1 MKRLLNLVIV
11 LLVTSSVLS
20 ACGGISQVS
29 RVIVASGEIHR
40 DDTVTLEPWYHST
53 ASMGPMSPLPATSG
67 AYTVEAVDALSQT
80 LASQGFDVSFAPL
93 LDVEPQEVD
102 VARFDVAVA
111 FPPGTAAF
119 RIKHGD
125 KVLRVVPVSS
135 NAPTITLTAAPA
147 PGQVVSGVYTITWQ
161 SADADGD
168 LLYHIVEYSHN
179 GRDWFVLASNIT
191 VTQTVEDFDALPG
204 GQQARF
210 RVFGSDGVNAAEA
223 TSAAFVVPPKPPEVF
238 IESLKPGARYMAG
251 TNVPLSGWA
260 NDEQDGNLY
269 SSDALVW
276 YSDQDGTLAR
286 GPDLNTHT
294 LSAGQHTITL
304 SATNSAGLTGSASV
318 TITIEAP

>member
-1 MKRLLNLVIV
+1 LK
-11 LLVTSSVLS
+11 
-20 ACGGISQVS
+20 
-29 RVIVASGEIHR
+29 
-40 DDTVTLEPWYHST
+40 
-53 ASMGPMSPLPATSG
+53 
-67 AYTVEAVDALSQT
+67 AVDVL
-80 LASQGFDVSFAPL
+80 P
-93 LDVEPQEVD
+93 
-102 VARFDVAVA
+102 VAVA

-119 RIKHGD
+119 RIKRGD

-161 SADADGD
+161 SDDADSD
-168 LLYHIVEYSHN
+168 LLHHIVEYSHN

-191 VTQTVEDFDALPG
+191 VTQTIEDFDALPG

-210 RVFGSDGVNAAEA
+210 RVFVSDGVNSAEA

-238 IESLKPGARYMAG
+238 IESPKPGARYMAG

-276 YSDQDGTLAR
+276 YSDQDGILAR

-294 LSAGQHTITL
+294 LSVGTHTITL
-304 SATNSAGLTGSASV
+304 SATNSAGLTGSTSV
-318 TITIEAP
+318 TITIEAFTGTPSL